1 MSNTTQEKIDM
12 NRTIIEGVKAL
23 ITNRIHDCVSYIGL
37 GEPTATT
44 SLDLIP
50 SHSVDKS
57 KLVEIYNLSKAL
69 EVIDSNHKAM
79 VRELNE
85 RDED

>member
-23 ITNRIHDCVSYIGL
+23 ITNRIHECISYVGL
-37 GEPTATT
+37 GEPTAIT

-50 SHSVDKS
+50 
-57 KLVEIYNLSKAL
+57 
-69 EVIDSNHKAM
+69 
-79 VRELNE
+79 
-85 RDED
+85 